1 LFAVAS
7 RNAAF
12 LNKPSSTLGFRVTQL
27 VQRECSAVPSKK
39 PSARGRP
46 PSRLAQPASSALG
59 RPFPPTLARAESEFK
74 KLCDE
79 LGGPADIG
87 VKIDRQYMEICCQ
100 EHPADSLL
108 PLLLRFQEDQSVA
121 RRHWPW
127 VAFAISQYAFE
138 RSERTEYSDEP
149 KPKEIIEILEQI
161 RQSARDLGSGLSR
174 LQALS
179 ARLTDPAAPLRRAH
193 LVWLNDR
200 ISAAIAGRISNDV
213 NEDELQKLVDDSKK
227 MRLLRQLADVEV
239 AANVAREHVDKS
251 LLNRERSQSDPA
263 LPNFIFRCGGI
274 WKSLTRRKPSAAKV
288 DRMIQP
294 SEPDF
299 VIFVQELAKSA
310 GFDPPSRDQ
319 VATSL
324 RKFRPCD

>member
-1 LFAVAS
+1 MP
-7 RNAAF
+7 R
-12 LNKPSSTLGFRVTQL
+12 KKQ
-27 VQRECSAVPSKK
+27 SK
-39 PSARGRP
+39 RGRST
-46 PSRLAQPASSALG
+46 SRLAQPPPTTLG
-59 RPFPPTLARAESEFK
+59 RPFPPSLARVGSDYK

-87 VKIDRQYMEICCQ
+87 FAVDSQYMELCCQ
-100 EHPADSLL
+100 EHPANSLL
-108 PLLLRFQEDQSVA
+108 PILLRFQNDQTAA

-127 VAFAISQYAFE
+127 AACAISQYAFE
-138 RSERTEYSDEP
+138 QSERAKYTDEP
-149 KPKEIIEILEQI
+149 KSEEIVEILKQI
-161 RQSARDLGSGLSR
+161 IQSARDLGSGLSR

-179 ARLTDPAAPLRRAH
+179 ARLTDPTAPLRRAH
-193 LVWLNDR
+193 LAWLNAL
-200 ISAAIAGRISNDV
+200 ISAAVAGRISNDV
-213 NEDELQKLVDDSKK
+213 NGDEGQKLVDDSKK

-251 LLNRERSQSDPA
+251 LLKRERSQSDPA
-263 LPNFIFRCGGI
+263 LPNFIFRCDGI
-274 WKSLTRRKPSAAKV
+274 WKSLTGRKPSAAKV
-288 DRMIQP
+288 YRKFQP

-299 VIFVQELAKSA
+299 LIFVQELAKSA

>member
-1 LFAVAS
+1 MP
-7 RNAAF
+7 R
-12 LNKPSSTLGFRVTQL
+12 KRH
-27 VQRECSAVPSKK
+27 SK
-39 PSARGRP
+39 RGRST
-46 PSRLAQPASSALG
+46 SRLAQPPLSALG
-59 RPFPPTLARAESEFK
+59 RPFPPSLARVGSDYK

-87 VKIDRQYMEICCQ
+87 VTVDPQYMELCCQ

-108 PLLLRFQEDQSVA
+108 PILLRFQKNEAVA

-127 VAFAISQYAFE
+127 AAFAISQYAFE
-138 RSERTEYSDEP
+138 RSERAEYTDEP
-149 KPKEIIEILEQI
+149 KPEEILEILKQI
-161 RQSARDLGSGLSR
+161 IQSARDLGSGLSR

-179 ARLTDPAAPLRRAH
+179 VRLTDPAAPLRRAH
-193 LVWLNDR
+193 LAWLNAL

-213 NEDELQKLVDDSKK
+213 NEDDGQELVDDSKK

-274 WKSLTRRKPSAAKV
+274 WNSLTGRKPSAAKV
-288 DRMIQP
+288 HRKIQP

-299 VIFVQELAKSA
+299 LIFVQELAKSA